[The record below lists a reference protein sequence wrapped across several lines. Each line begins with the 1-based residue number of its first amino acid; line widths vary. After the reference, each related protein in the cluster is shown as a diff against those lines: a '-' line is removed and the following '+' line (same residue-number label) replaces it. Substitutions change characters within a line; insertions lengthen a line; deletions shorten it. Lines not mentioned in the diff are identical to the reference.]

1 MATRNITT
9 KIQMRQDTAAN
20 WESKNPI
27 LAAGEIG
34 YDITNKQTKIGDGTT
49 AWAGLTAFTVG
60 DIPSVSFQNDS
71 WGMIAKLAS
80 EGTADIYYAV
90 GDKKTITLTSGERV
104 TLVILGFNH
113 DDLTSGGKA
122 PITIGMENLLATT
135 YPMNAT
141 STNAGGWH
149 SSVMRTSTMATL
161 LSQLPADLQAV
172 IKQVNKKASAGS
184 QSSSITT
191 SADKLW
197 LFSEVEVDNTAIAV
211 YVNEGVQYDYWKTVK
226 DGTVSANRIKYLS
239 NGGGSANLWWL
250 RSPSAGGSGGF
261 RVIVSSGSVI
271 DSPANITCGAS
282 FGFCV

>member
-1 MATRNITT
+1 MLGRTNATVV
-9 KIQMRQDTAAN
+9 
-20 WESKNPI
+20 
-27 LAAGEIG
+27 
-34 YDITNKQTKIGDGTT
+34 
-49 AWAGLTAFTVG
+49 TVG
-60 DIPSVSFQNDS
+60 DIPSASFQNDS

-90 GDKKTITLTSGERV
+90 GDKKTITLTSGEYV

-113 DDLTSGGKA
+113 DDLTAGGKA

-141 STNAGGWH
+141 NTNAGGWH

-184 QSSSITT
+184 RSSSITT

-197 LFSEVEVDNTAIAV
+197 LFSEVEVDNTTNGV
-211 YVNEGVQYDYWKTVK
+211 FRDEGVQYDYWKTIK
-226 DGTVSANRIKYLS
+226 DGTVNANRIKYLS
-239 NGGGSANLWWL
+239 NGGGSADYWWL
-250 RSPSAGGSGGF
+250 RSPDTS
-261 RVIVSSGSVI
+261 
-271 DSPANITCGAS
+271 NITVFRLFNLSGDVGYGGASNARGVS